1 MYSSIFLKTENELN
15 KVLRLQ
21 KKTKDNIGILFLS
34 LWDPQSQTILKKI
47 RTNKSFRKK
56 EGSKPL
62 YIVDSFTMPHAFVI
76 HNVTKCPTLIS
87 LSRDK
92 YVKEDYLPRIY
103 SELGCEPVT
112 FSI

>member
-76 HNVTKCPTLIS
+76 FKSTKIPHLVQFKKGVIES
-87 LSRDK
+87 
-92 YVKEDYLPRIY
+92 EDYLSKIY
-103 SELGCEPVT
+103 ETLGL
-112 FSI
+112 